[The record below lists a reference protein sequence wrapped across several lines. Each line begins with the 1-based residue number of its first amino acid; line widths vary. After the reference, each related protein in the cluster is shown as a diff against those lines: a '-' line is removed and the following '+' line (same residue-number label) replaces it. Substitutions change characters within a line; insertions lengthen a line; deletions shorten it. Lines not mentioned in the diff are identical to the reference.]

1 LNGEAGKTR
10 SREASVG
17 RWLRRGGVLLV
28 AVLLFEYFVVPQL
41 VGARAA
47 LVVLRTANPWLLA
60 SALLLEA
67 CSLMSYTA
75 LPMAALGSEPKPGY
89 WTLLRVDLTGY
100 GVSHVVPGGGA
111 TSAALRYRLMTGLGI
126 RGATAVACAA
136 IEGAAEVCALAAIF
150 ALGLAIALPE
160 PGQHPFVL
168 VAAEVAASVVAI
180 LCALAAL
187 LIWKP
192 VLVRARVHSLVTR
205 LPNVDARSVDGAVG
219 NLAQSARALA
229 DNRHRLS
236 RIFFWAATNWL
247 LDAACLWVC
256 LRTFGYS
263 ERVGALLAVYG
274 LVNLVAMLPITPGGL
289 GVVEGVL
296 IPAVV
301 SFGSPRGVAVL
312 GVLTWR
318 LIAFW
323 LPIPLSWLTMASL
336 RASLTTRRE
345 EQHAHAGDLRAL
357 RRGGGD
363 EPLEVAPAENAA
375 RTARHDGGAWP
386 ADGE

>member
-1 LNGEAGKTR
+1 
-10 SREASVG
+10 V
-17 RWLRRGGVLLV
+17 
-28 AVLLFEYFVVPQL
+28 
-41 VGARAA
+41 
-47 LVVLRTANPWLLA
+47 
-60 SALLLEA
+60 
-67 CSLMSYTA
+67 
-75 LPMAALGSEPKPGY
+75 
-89 WTLLRVDLTGY
+89 
-100 GVSHVVPGGGA
+100 
-111 TSAALRYRLMTGLGI
+111 
-126 RGATAVACAA
+126 
-136 IEGAAEVCALAAIF
+136 IF
-150 ALGLAIALPE
+150 ALGIAIALPE

-168 VAAEVAASVVAI
+168 VAAVVAASVVAI
-180 LCALAAL
+180 LCGLTAL
-187 LIWKP
+187 LIWRP
-192 VLVRARVHSLVTR
+192 VLVRARVYSLVAG
-205 LPNVDARSVDGAVG
+205 LPHVNARSVDGVVG

-236 RIFFWAATNWL
+236 RILFWAATNWL

-263 ERVGALLAVYG
+263 ERVGPLLAVYG

-289 GVVEGVL
+289 GIVEGVL

-336 RASLTTRRE
+336 RASLTTPRGG
-345 EQHAHAGDLRAL
+345 QHADAGDLGTR

-363 EPLEVAPAENAA
+363 EPFDVSPAENAA
-375 RTARHDGGAWP
+375 RMVRHDGEACA

>member
-1 LNGEAGKTR
+1 LNGEADKTR
-10 SREASVG
+10 SRDASVG

-47 LVVLRTANPWLLA
+47 LVVLRTANPWFLA
-60 SALLLEA
+60 AALLLEA

-75 LPMAALGSEPKPGY
+75 LTRAVLGSEAKPGY

-126 RGATAVACAA
+126 RGAAAVACAA
-136 IEGAAEVCALAAIF
+136 IEGAAEVCALVLIF
-150 ALGLAIALPE
+150 AAGLAIALPE

-180 LCALAAL
+180 LCGVAVL
-187 LIWKP
+187 LVWKP
-192 VLVRARVHSLVTR
+192 VLVRARVYALVAR
-205 LPNVDARSVDGAVG
+205 LPDVDARSVDGVVR
-219 NLAQSARALA
+219 NLAENARALA

-236 RIFFWAATNWL
+236 RILFWAATNWL

-263 ERVGALLAVYG
+263 EQVGPLLAVYG

-289 GVVEGVL
+289 GIVEGVL

-336 RASLTTRRE
+336 RASLTTHSE
-345 EQHAHAGDLRAL
+345 HQHADAGDLHTPQRS
-357 RRGGGD
+357 RGD
-363 EPLEVAPAENAA
+363 ERFDVTPAEKAA
-375 RTARHDGGAWP
+375 RTVRHDGDP
-386 ADGE
+386 CRADGE